1 MSNYIEHH
9 GILGQKWGVR
19 RFQNKD
25 GTLTDAG
32 IKRYREIV
40 DGYKKSSVYQTL
52 NNYDR
57 LKLSRSG
64 IVKGDDDVIKNGSKI
79 NRWADAGE
87 PLDHTR
93 KYASLT
99 DDDKF
104 TYSEMAIEGMLNVK
118 DRLNTKLYVYEANK
132 DLKVASEKN
141 VVDYVFEKYGD
152 KRLRDFYDNHND
164 MVLSYE
170 IFGDKKYFADLS
182 KKDTQIIEAAQKM
195 AFNQN
200 TKEMGTFIHEVFGN
214 NKTMRE
220 ISDHYTKLGYDAIVD
235 IEDSGFADY
244 PVILLDPEKS
254 VKLKNVG

>member
-1 MSNYIEHH
+1 MVNELYHH

-132 DLKVASEKN
+132 DLKVASEKTLSIMCLKN
-141 VVDYVFEKYGD
+141 MAIN
-152 KRLRDFYDNHND
+152 DF
-164 MVLSYE
+164 E
-170 IFGDKKYFADLS
+170 IFTIITTIWCYLMKYLVIKNILQICQKK
-182 KKDTQIIEAAQKM
+182 
-195 AFNQN
+195 
-200 TKEMGTFIHEVFGN
+200 IH
-214 NKTMRE
+214 K
-220 ISDHYTKLGYDAIVD
+220 
-235 IEDSGFADY
+235 
-244 PVILLDPEKS
+244 
-254 VKLKNVG
+254 